1 MAGSKI
7 SFYLNIVCKNI
18 VFDVG
23 FNEKILNHFEGT
35 KIVKSALLLKI

>member
-1 MAGSKI
+1 M

-23 FNEKILNHFEGT
+23 LTIVQDLQWILKGYNYSES
-35 KIVKSALLLKI
+35 VM